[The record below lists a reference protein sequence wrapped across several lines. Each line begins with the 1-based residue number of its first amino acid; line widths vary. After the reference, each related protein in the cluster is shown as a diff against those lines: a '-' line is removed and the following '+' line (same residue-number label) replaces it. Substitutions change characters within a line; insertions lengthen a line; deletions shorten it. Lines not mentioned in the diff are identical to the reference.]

1 MSAGT
6 APDAT
11 ATITFNGL
19 TAAAAIRAIHHNN
32 DLVRFAPEHLL
43 VKALGHIPW
52 VVNVDPRAWSCSQ
65 RFHDWALFRTLH
77 VSDDLLPVSVG
88 NLQNNLREP
97 WAGASAQPP
106 ALVTGAGIASE
117 THSMRSLK
125 SLPAA
130 SLCKAGHIAMADR
143 PHASCRFGIQF
154 NSTSGYLVATWAR
167 AHPWR

>member
-1 MSAGT
+1 
-6 APDAT
+6 
-11 ATITFNGL
+11 
-19 TAAAAIRAIHHNN
+19 
-32 DLVRFAPEHLL
+32 LL

-130 SLCKAGHIAMADR
+130 SLCKAGHIALPIGLMLRAGS
-143 PHASCRFGIQF
+143 AS
-154 NSTSGYLVATWAR
+154 NSTRLPATWAR
-167 AHPWR
+167 AHPLTWR